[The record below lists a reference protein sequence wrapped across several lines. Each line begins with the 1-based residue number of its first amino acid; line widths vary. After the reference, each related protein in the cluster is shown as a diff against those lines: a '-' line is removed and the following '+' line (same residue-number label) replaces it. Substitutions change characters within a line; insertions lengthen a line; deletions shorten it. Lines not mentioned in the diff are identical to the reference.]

1 MNSNSNSKNSGG
13 LFSALTG
20 AVSAATSAVTNA
32 VKGTVK
38 NSTNNTKK
46 NTTNNTKKTNMNTTV
61 KPVTAEVNAPTV
73 NENSMSN
80 STAPM
85 KGGAASVNSSIPYG
99 QRQPTEAVMQWAT
112 TAGAPTPT
120 GSQMRNVAHGG
131 KRRTRK
137 RRTHRRRHTKHKKS
151 HRQHKRTTKRHTHRK

>member
-1 MNSNSNSKNSGG
+1 MSNSSNSNSGG

-32 VKGTVK
+32 VKGTAK
-38 NSTNNTKK
+38 TNNTKK
-46 NTTNNTKKTNMNTTV
+46 NGMNNTKKNNSTAV

-73 NENSMSN
+73 NETSMAN

-85 KGGAASVNSSIPYG
+85 KGGAASVNASVPYG
-99 QRQPTEAVMQWAT
+99 QRQPSEAVMQWAT

-131 KRRTRK
+131 KRSTRK
-137 RRTHRRRHTKHKKS
+137 RSTRRHRHTKHKKS
-151 HRQHKRTTKRHTHRK
+151 HRKHKRSMKRKTHRRK